1 MVHILGQKPKQSNSD
16 EQLNAVM
23 RRLAASI
30 ENVIATQGVS
40 DPAGVDRWADSIAG
54 GIAARIQELND
65 TNDPSTN
72 KSLAGIVQFLGEY
85 CIGASEAAGNLVV
98 DANGM
103 PILTATEEQ
112 KLIMAKVYAQATCV
126 AMAGIAMRIIDGE
139 FRGRAMEISN
149 RKAAAN
155 EQG

>member
-1 MVHILGQKPKQSNSD
+1 MVHIFGQKPKQQSAD

-23 RRLAASI
+23 NRLAQSI
-30 ENVIATQGVS
+30 EQVIATQGVS
-40 DPAGVDRWADSIAG
+40 DPAGVDRWADSIAA
-54 GIAARIQELND
+54 GIGERLKELSEA
-65 TNDPSTN
+65 NDPSVN

-85 CIGASEAAGNLVV
+85 SIGAAEAAGNLVV

-112 KLIMAKVYAQATCV
+112 KLIMAKVYAQATCL
-126 AMAGIAMRIIDGE
+126 AITGIAMRIIDGE
-139 FRGRAMEISN
+139 FRNRAMEIEAK
-149 RKAAAN
+149 KAAPN